1 MPMVFELLD
10 LKVLLEML
18 PEELLLPDNAKTSD
32 YAVFLP
38 PFEILEPMLQR
49 VKGDIPE
56 AVAETIC
63 VIFFVDGEVLIT
75 ECGPA
80 ICAVADV
87 LTTYLVTYP
96 EHPSLKKWVKRIAD
110 AAKKMRNCDTVTEVP
125 VSQITFML
133 CGSLKVM
140 TKAA

>member
-1 MPMVFELLD
+1 
-10 LKVLLEML
+10 
-18 PEELLLPDNAKTSD
+18 
-32 YAVFLP
+32 
-38 PFEILEPMLQR
+38 
-49 VKGDIPE
+49 
-56 AVAETIC
+56 VA
-63 VIFFVDGEVLIT
+63 GEVLIT
-75 ECGPA
+75 GCGPA

-110 AAKKMRNCDTVTEVP
+110 AVRKMRNSDTVTEVP

-133 CGSLKVM
+133 CRSLTLT